1 MAISNAQ
8 SAATS
13 APATSQSSPLVM
25 RIIGAVALAHLI
37 NDLIQAVLPSIY
49 PMLKASYGLTF
60 TQIGLITLT
69 FQLTASLLQP
79 WVGYHT
85 DRHPKPWLLPAGTV
99 CTLIGILMMSVVGS
113 FPMILLAAGLIGVG
127 SSTFHPEAS
136 RVARLA
142 SGGRFGLAQSTFQV
156 GGNAGSAFGPLL
168 AAAIIIPYG
177 QGHVAW
183 FGLFALFALFVL
195 YRISRW
201 YANHLS
207 LFKLKQGQAATHGLS
222 KRRVIS
228 ALVVLGLLVFSK
240 YFYMAS
246 LTSYF
251 TFYLIEKFDLSVASS
266 QLHLFLFLGAV
277 AAGTFFGG
285 PIGDKIGR
293 KAVIWFSILGVAPF
307 TLMLPHVDLFWTSV
321 LSVVIGFILA
331 SAFSAIVVYAQELV
345 PGNVGMIAGVFFG
358 LMFGFGGIGAALLGH
373 LADIHGIEYVYFLCS
388 FLPLLGVSGDLS
400 AQNQKSLTL
409 SLILSKAGKSDAA
422 RHFHSGCR
430 RAAAPFLPA
439 AGDEA
444 APRASVV
451 RYTQSS
457 RHTFDIR

>member
-1 MAISNAQ
+1 MASSN
-8 SAATS
+8 SPSVAATAS
-13 APATSQSSPLVM
+13 PASQSSPLVL

-37 NDLIQAVLPSIY
+37 NDLIQAVLPAIY
-49 PMLKASYGLTF
+49 PMLKDSYGLTF
-60 TQIGLITLT
+60 TQVGLITLT

-79 WVGYHT
+79 WVGYYT
-85 DRHPKPWLLPAGTV
+85 DRRPQPFLLPAGMI
-99 CTLIGILMMSVVGS
+99 CTLIGILMMSQVGS
-113 FPMILLAAGLIGVG
+113 FPLILLAAALIGIG

-142 SGGRFGLAQSTFQV
+142 SGGRYGLAQSSFQV
-156 GGNAGSAFGPLL
+156 GGNAGTAFGPLL

-177 QGHVAW
+177 QGNVAW
-183 FGLFALFALFVL
+183 FGLFALFALVVL
-195 YRISRW
+195 YAISRW
-201 YANHLS
+201 YANHLR
-207 LFKLKQGQAATHGLS
+207 LYKLKQGQAVTHGLS
-222 KRRVIS
+222 RNRVIS

-246 LTSYF
+246 FTSYF

-307 TLMLPHVDLFWTSV
+307 TLLLPHVDLFWTSV

-373 LADIHGIEYVYFLCS
+373 LADIHGIEYVYYLCS
-388 FLPLLGVSGDLS
+388 FLPLFGVL
-400 AQNQKSLTL
+400 A
-409 SLILSKAGKSDAA
+409 I
-422 RHFHSGCR
+422 
-430 RAAAPFLPA
+430 FLPRTRKA
-439 AGDEA
+439 
-444 APRASVV
+444 
-451 RYTQSS
+451 
-457 RHTFDIR
+457 

>member
-1 MAISNAQ
+1 
-8 SAATS
+8 
-13 APATSQSSPLVM
+13 M

-37 NDLIQAVLPSIY
+37 NDLIQSVLPSIY
-49 PMLKASYGLTF
+49 PMLKDSYGLTF
-60 TQIGLITLT
+60 TQVGLITLT

-79 WVGYHT
+79 WVGYYT
-85 DRHPKPWLLPAGTV
+85 DRHPKPYLLPMGMV
-99 CTLIGILMMSVVGS
+99 CTLVGILMMSQVGS
-113 FPMILLAAGLIGVG
+113 FPLILLAAGLIGIG

-168 AAAIIIPYG
+168 AAAIIIPFG
-177 QGHVAW
+177 QGNVAW
-183 FGLFALFALFVL
+183 FGLFAVFALLVL

-201 YANHLS
+201 YANHLN

-222 KRRVIS
+222 KGRVIS

-307 TLMLPHVDLFWTSV
+307 TLLLPHVDLFWTTI

-358 LMFGFGGIGAALLGH
+358 LMFGFGGIGAALLGY

-388 FLPLLGVSGDLS
+388 FLPLLGVL
-400 AQNQKSLTL
+400 A
-409 SLILSKAGKSDAA
+409 I
-422 RHFHSGCR
+422 
-430 RAAAPFLPA
+430 FLPRSKKA
-439 AGDEA
+439 
-444 APRASVV
+444 
-451 RYTQSS
+451 
-457 RHTFDIR
+457 

>member
-1 MAISNAQ
+1 MAISDTQGNTA
-8 SAATS
+8 SI
-13 APATSQSSPLVM
+13 PATPQSSPLVM

-60 TQIGLITLT
+60 TQVGLITLT
-69 FQLTASLLQP
+69 FQMTASLLQP

-99 CTLIGILMMSVVGS
+99 CTLIGIVMMSMVGS
-113 FPMILLAAGLIGVG
+113 FAMILLAAGLIGIG

-142 SGGRFGLAQSTFQV
+142 SGGRYGLAQSTFQV

-177 QGHVAW
+177 QGNVAW

-201 YANHLS
+201 YANHLN

-222 KRRVIS
+222 RGRVLS
-228 ALVVLGLLVFSK
+228 ALAVLGLLVFSK

-246 LTSYF
+246 FTSYF

-285 PIGDKIGR
+285 PIGDKVGR

-307 TLMLPHVDLFWTSV
+307 TLILPHVDLLWTSI

-373 LADIHGIEYVYFLCS
+373 LADIRGIEYVYWLCS
-388 FLPLLGVSGDLS
+388 FLPLFGVL
-400 AQNQKSLTL
+400 A
-409 SLILSKAGKSDAA
+409 I
-422 RHFHSGCR
+422 
-430 RAAAPFLPA
+430 FLPRTKKA
-439 AGDEA
+439 
-444 APRASVV
+444 
-451 RYTQSS
+451 
-457 RHTFDIR
+457 

>member
-1 MAISNAQ
+1 MAISNVQTA
-8 SAATS
+8 AAT
-13 APATSQSSPLVM
+13 APAAPQSNPLVM

-37 NDLIQAVLPSIY
+37 NDLIQSVLPSIY
-49 PMLKASYGLTF
+49 PMLKANYGLTF
-60 TQIGLITLT
+60 TQVGLITLT

-85 DRHPKPWLLPAGTV
+85 DRHPKPWLLPAGSI
-99 CTLIGILMMSVVGS
+99 CTLIGIVMMSMVGS
-113 FPMILLAAGLIGVG
+113 FPLILLAAALIGIG

-136 RVARLA
+136 RIARLA

-168 AAAIIIPYG
+168 AAAIIIPFG
-177 QGHVAW
+177 QANVAW
-183 FGLFALFALFVL
+183 FGLFAVFALFVL

-201 YANHLS
+201 YAHHLN
-207 LFKLKQGQAATHGLS
+207 LFKLKAGQAATHGLS
-222 KRRVIS
+222 KGRVIS

-307 TLMLPHVDLFWTSV
+307 TLLMPHVDLFWTTV

-345 PGNVGMIAGVFFG
+345 PGNVGMIAGIFFG

-388 FLPLLGVSGDLS
+388 FLPLFGVL
-400 AQNQKSLTL
+400 A
-409 SLILSKAGKSDAA
+409 I
-422 RHFHSGCR
+422 
-430 RAAAPFLPA
+430 FLPRTKKA
-439 AGDEA
+439 
-444 APRASVV
+444 
-451 RYTQSS
+451 
-457 RHTFDIR
+457 

>member
-1 MAISNAQ
+1 
-8 SAATS
+8 
-13 APATSQSSPLVM
+13 M

-49 PMLKASYGLTF
+49 PMLKDSYGLTF
-60 TQIGLITLT
+60 TQVGLITLT

-79 WVGYHT
+79 WVGYYT
-85 DRHPKPWLLPAGTV
+85 DRHPKPYLLPMGMI
-99 CTLIGILMMSVVGS
+99 CTLIGILMMSQVGS
-113 FPMILLAAGLIGVG
+113 FPLILLAAGLIGIG

-168 AAAIIIPYG
+168 AAAIIIPFG
-177 QGHVAW
+177 QGNVAW
-183 FGLFALFALFVL
+183 FGLFAVFALLVL

-201 YANHLS
+201 CANHLS

-222 KRRVIS
+222 KGRVLS

-240 YFYMAS
+240 YFYMSS

-307 TLMLPHVDLFWTSV
+307 TLLLPHVDLFWTSV

-358 LMFGFGGIGAALLGH
+358 LMFGFGGVGAALLGF

-388 FLPLLGVSGDLS
+388 FLPLLGVL
-400 AQNQKSLTL
+400 A
-409 SLILSKAGKSDAA
+409 I
-422 RHFHSGCR
+422 
-430 RAAAPFLPA
+430 FLP
-439 AGDEA
+439 
-444 APRASVV
+444 R
-451 RYTQSS
+451 TKK
-457 RHTFDIR
+457 T

>member
-1 MAISNAQ
+1 MAISNTQAD
-8 SAATS
+8 ATS
-13 APATSQSSPLVM
+13 VSATPPSSPLVM

-49 PMLKASYGLTF
+49 PMLKDSYGLTF
-60 TQIGLITLT
+60 TQVGLITLT

-99 CTLIGILMMSVVGS
+99 CTLIGIVMMSMVGS
-113 FPMILLAAGLIGVG
+113 FALILLAAALIGIG

-142 SGGRFGLAQSTFQV
+142 SGGRYGLAQSTFQV

-177 QGHVAW
+177 QGNVAW

-201 YANHLS
+201 YANHLN

-222 KRRVIS
+222 KGRVMS

-246 LTSYF
+246 FTSYF

-285 PIGDKIGR
+285 PIGDRIGR

-307 TLMLPHVDLFWTSV
+307 TLILPHVDLLWTSI

-373 LADIHGIEYVYFLCS
+373 LADIRGIEYVYWLCS
-388 FLPLLGVSGDLS
+388 FLPLFGVL
-400 AQNQKSLTL
+400 A
-409 SLILSKAGKSDAA
+409 I
-422 RHFHSGCR
+422 
-430 RAAAPFLPA
+430 FLPRTRKA
-439 AGDEA
+439 
-444 APRASVV
+444 
-451 RYTQSS
+451 
-457 RHTFDIR
+457 

>member
-1 MAISNAQ
+1 
-8 SAATS
+8 
-13 APATSQSSPLVM
+13 M

-37 NDLIQAVLPSIY
+37 NDLIQSVLPSIY
-49 PMLKASYGLTF
+49 PMLKANYGLTF
-60 TQIGLITLT
+60 TQVGLITLT

-79 WVGYHT
+79 WVGYYT
-85 DRHPKPWLLPAGTV
+85 DRHPKPYLLPAGAI
-99 CTLIGILMMSVVGS
+99 CTLVGILMMSQVGS
-113 FPMILLAAGLIGVG
+113 FPLILLAAGLIGVG

-168 AAAIIIPYG
+168 AAAIIIPFG
-177 QGHVAW
+177 QGNVAW
-183 FGLFALFALFVL
+183 FGLFAVFALVVL
-195 YRISRW
+195 YGISRW

-222 KRRVIS
+222 KGRVVS

-246 LTSYF
+246 FTSYF

-285 PIGDKIGR
+285 PIGDKVGR

-307 TLMLPHVDLFWTSV
+307 TLILPHVDLFWTSI

-373 LADIHGIEYVYFLCS
+373 LADIHSIEYVYRLCS
-388 FLPLLGVSGDLS
+388 FLPLFGVL
-400 AQNQKSLTL
+400 A
-409 SLILSKAGKSDAA
+409 I
-422 RHFHSGCR
+422 
-430 RAAAPFLPA
+430 FLPRTRKA
-439 AGDEA
+439 
-444 APRASVV
+444 
-451 RYTQSS
+451 
-457 RHTFDIR
+457 